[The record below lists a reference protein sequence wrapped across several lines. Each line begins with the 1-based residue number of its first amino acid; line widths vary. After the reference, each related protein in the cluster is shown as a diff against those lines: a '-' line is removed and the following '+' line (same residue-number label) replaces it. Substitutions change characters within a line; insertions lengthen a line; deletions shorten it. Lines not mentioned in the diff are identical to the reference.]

1 MAEHLTGLTAAEGF
15 CVTMETSVRWELRGG
30 SSGGPLST
38 KGWSLVCLWEDHAL
52 KPFLILFIKLLLT
65 NFHLTWQLLETAESC
80 VVLCSIKAAIS
91 IQMELQN
98 GL

>member
-15 CVTMETSVRWELRGG
+15 CITMETSVRWELRGG
-30 SSGGPLST
+30 SSGGLLNT
-38 KGWSLVCLWEDHAL
+38 EGWSLVCLWEDHAL
-52 KPFLILFIKLLLT
+52 KPFLMLFIKLLT
-65 NFHLTWQLLETAESC
+65 NFHLTWQLLETAKSC

-91 IQMELQN
+91 IQLELQN

>member
-1 MAEHLTGLTAAEGF
+1 M
-15 CVTMETSVRWELRGG
+15 
-30 SSGGPLST
+30 
-38 KGWSLVCLWEDHAL
+38 
-52 KPFLILFIKLLLT
+52 LFIKLLT

-80 VVLCSIKAAIS
+80 VVLFSIKAALS